1 MSHGQP
7 AISSDAHTIAPG
19 AVPAALPFNE
29 PQRIEALHNYRVLD
43 TAPEQAYDDLTT
55 LAAAVC
61 GTPVALI
68 SLVDVQRQWFKA
80 RRGLEPMETARDLA
94 FCAHAILTPDR
105 ILEVPDATLDARF
118 ATNPL
123 VTGAPHVRFYAGTP
137 LLTPQGLPIGTVCV
151 IDHVPRQLDDT
162 QRGALESLARQV
174 VAQLELRRVVSDLEV
189 DSLTDG
195 LTSLWNRR
203 YFDRRLREEWMRH
216 ARSGK
221 PLSLL
226 MVDLDHFKRVNDTH
240 GHPVGDAVL
249 AQAAD
254 VLRAS
259 VRQTDV
265 VTRFGGEEFAV
276 ILPETDA
283 DYAVRVGLKIR
294 EAFHAAHWSHG
305 AVTASIGACA
315 AAPQPEANPLVLLA
329 QADRALYRAKA
340 TGRDRVERFDGWQ

>member
-1 MSHGQP
+1 MHHSEP
-7 AISSDAHTIAPG
+7 VPFNDAVPSAPG

-29 PQRIEALHNYRVLD
+29 QQRLDALHGYRVLD

-80 RRGLEPMETARDLA
+80 RRGLEPNETARDLA

-105 ILEVPDATLDARF
+105 VFEVPDARLDDRF

-123 VTGAPHVRFYAGTP
+123 VTGEPHVRFYAGTP

-162 QRGALESLARQV
+162 QRSALESLARQV

-195 LTSLWNRR
+195 LTALWNRR
-203 YFDRRLREEWMRH
+203 YFDRRLKEEWMRH

-221 PLSLL
+221 PLALL

-240 GHPVGDAVL
+240 GHPAGDAVL
-249 AQAAD
+249 AKAAE
-254 VLRAS
+254 VLRTS

-265 VTRFGGEEFAV
+265 VTRFGGEEFAI

-283 DYAVRVGLKIR
+283 DNAVRVGLKIR
-294 EAFHAAHWSHG
+294 EAFHTTHWPQCT
-305 AVTASIGACA
+305 VTASMGVSA
-315 AAPQPEANPLVLLA
+315 AAPVPGANPLALVA
-329 QADRALYRAKA
+329 QADRALYRAKE
-340 TGRDRVERFDGWQ
+340 TGRDRVERFAGWQ